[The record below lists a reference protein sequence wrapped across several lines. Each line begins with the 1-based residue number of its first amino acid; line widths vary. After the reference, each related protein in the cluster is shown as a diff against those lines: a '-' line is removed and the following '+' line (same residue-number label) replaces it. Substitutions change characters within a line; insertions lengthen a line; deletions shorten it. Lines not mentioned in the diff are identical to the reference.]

1 MQIKDTVNDTTHRWT
16 EKTTLFRVL
25 MITYYVDNTTTP
37 GAPRLV
43 RKVNNFTPQAL
54 AGVVEDLDLTYDLV
68 DGVNNPAEIRR
79 CPTPTTDR
87 RR

>member
-1 MQIKDTVNDTTHRWT
+1 MHADQAGQPTRRRAWT
-16 EKTTLFRVL
+16 QKTTLFRAL

-43 RKVNNFTPQAL
+43 PARSIDFTPQAL

-68 DGVNNPAEIRR
+68 DGVEQSR
-79 CPTPTTDR
+79 
-87 RR
+87 